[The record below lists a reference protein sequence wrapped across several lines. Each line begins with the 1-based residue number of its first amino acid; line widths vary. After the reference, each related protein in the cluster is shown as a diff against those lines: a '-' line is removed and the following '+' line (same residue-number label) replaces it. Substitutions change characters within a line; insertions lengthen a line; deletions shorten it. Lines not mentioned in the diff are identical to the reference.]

1 MTVKETGIRQPAV
14 HRFHMTINHVAGS
27 IGLGEVISQDKQVGF
42 GAQFF
47 NGLQGWAR
55 NGLASPGQKSS
66 GLLAEMVRVSGLIDV
81 PDLLLDL
88 RPDRLPALFAAVS
101 NFEKGV

>member
-14 HRFHMTINHVAGS
+14 HRFHMAVNHIAGPIS
-27 IGLGEVISQDKQVGF
+27 LWEVISQDKQVGF
-42 GAQFF
+42 GPQFF

-55 NGLASPGQKSS
+55 NGLASPGQKGSA
-66 GLLAEMVRVSGLIDV
+66 LLTEFLRVSSLVDV

-88 RPDRLPALFAAVS
+88 RPDGLPTFFAAVS
-101 NFEKGV
+101 NSEKGV